1 MPKKRTQPAGMPP
14 ELAEA
19 IQQMFMGFAPPEMTA
34 GYIAGELED
43 LPRRPES
50 WLVVTH
56 PVSLGES
63 EALLSLVV
71 CPDSPEPLLFQP
83 LENAEELLRFVVES
97 MGMGQ
102 GEGDNA
108 WEPYVPAQFLV
119 NDTQL
124 AFTWGNL
131 LREAGIQVNMG
142 VPPELDA
149 MVRQAAQQFALAM
162 ANGGAR
168 QTVPFLQGH
177 TPEEA
182 KEVLAAFDG
191 FMKARPWNWLDDRPM
206 FVQWQDDQGQLHS
219 LYAVVMGHNNQEFGL
234 SLFDCWTDYLEVALA
249 GSSSEMMAAV
259 VAQGGRE
266 AVNLAHSGAELSD
279 EDWDFM
285 QEHRLTREKRE
296 KWSGG
301 VQQRIGIEGSLAP
314 RHPLPMVTAL
324 LKLLAENAPAAR
336 RDYVTSFKRKTAS
349 LRVSYPG
356 TARDELSP
364 AEAQAWIRVRIKV
377 RDRRVEYREKKA
389 LTLEIVAQGDTL
401 LGKVFS
407 GKQFQRLW
415 QTKLDVAK
423 WTQSDRT
430 SLNYDLP
437 DWLYRLVEVGGE
449 PTQLFCYSRNEMAP
463 TLAQVLALSQRETVY
478 VIDMLNRFGDD
489 DQHTPLDIAQVDGP
503 MQDAVVE
510 EKGVAMRWLE

>member
-1 MPKKRTQPAGMPP
+1 MPKKRTKPTEMPP

-19 IQQMFMGFAPPEMTA
+19 IQQLFMGHEPPAMTA
-34 GYIAGELED
+34 EHIAGELEA

-56 PVSLGES
+56 QVSVGES

-83 LENAEELLRFVVES
+83 MENAEELLRFVVES

-102 GEGDNA
+102 GEGA
-108 WEPYVPAQFLV
+108 AQWEPYVPAQFLV

-131 LREAGIQVNMG
+131 LREAGIGVELG

-149 MVRQAAQQFALAM
+149 LVCQAAEQFALAV

-168 QTVPFLQGH
+168 QAGPFLQGH
-177 TPEEA
+177 TPDEA
-182 KEVLAAFDG
+182 SEFLNAFDG
-191 FMKARPWNWLDDRPM
+191 FMKARPWNWLDDRPV
-206 FVQWQDDQGQLHS
+206 FVQWQDDQGQPRS
-219 LYAVVMGHNNQEFGL
+219 LYAVVMGHNKQEFGL

-249 GSSSEMMAAV
+249 GRSSEMMAAV

-285 QEHRLTREKRE
+285 QGHRLTREKRE

-301 VQQRIGIEGSLAP
+301 VQQRIGMEGSLAP
-314 RHPLPMVTAL
+314 RHPLPMLTAL
-324 LKLLAENAPAAR
+324 LKLLAENAPPAR
-336 RDYVTSFKRKTAS
+336 RDFLTSFKRKTAT

-356 TARDELSP
+356 TARDELTP
-364 AEAQAWIRVRIKV
+364 AEATAWIRVRIKV
-377 RDRRVEYREKKA
+377 RDRRVEYHEKKT
-389 LTLEIVAQGDTL
+389 LTLEIVAPGDAL

-489 DQHTPLDIAQVDGP
+489 YRHVPLDIAQVDGP
-503 MQDAVVE
+503 MQDAAVE
-510 EKGVAMRWLE
+510 EKGVAMRWLD